1 MKRFLLTALF
11 VLISSIVFSQE
22 LIIVVAPFDVR
33 ADSGFSKSDT
43 ETIEYLFVNE
53 LSKYKN
59 LKVLDQSDVMFA
71 ETIKRMEFELT
82 DWSNPNKVADFGRAI
97 NANAVV
103 LGRIMTLDKEV
114 IIAVRI
120 NDLTTEIK
128 AANDMIVTS
137 VGEVRGKLPAFT
149 AEIVR
154 RLPKSKNDLATEK
167 KEDTFKKFTDF
178 LPHYITVGSS
188 FSTPLLIVSVY
199 NNYYLLDRKM
209 FFDYGC
215 DFGFFHGM
223 QDIND
228 VNYYSFYPNL
238 HINGNIPG
246 DNFQLHGGL
255 GIGYMISTYTFPNDT
270 VNMNTFAFDVG
281 AGFDISIVTI
291 GYNLRTDF
299 KSINHKTYV
308 GIRIPY

>member
-1 MKRFLLTALF
+1 MKRFFLTALF
-11 VLISSIVFSQE
+11 VLIGSIVFSQE
-22 LIIVVAPFDVR
+22 LIIVVAPFDVK
-33 ADSGFSKSDT
+33 AGSGFSKSDT

-103 LGRIMTLDKEV
+103 LGRIMTLDTEV

-154 RLPKSKNDLATEK
+154 RLPKSKNELATEK

-178 LPHYITVGSS
+178 LPHYIAVGSL
-188 FSTPLLIVSVY
+188 F
-199 NNYYLLDRKM
+199 
-209 FFDYGC
+209 
-215 DFGFFHGM
+215 
-223 QDIND
+223 
-228 VNYYSFYPNL
+228 
-238 HINGNIPG
+238 
-246 DNFQLHGGL
+246 
-255 GIGYMISTYTFPNDT
+255 
-270 VNMNTFAFDVG
+270 
-281 AGFDISIVTI
+281 
-291 GYNLRTDF
+291 LRLF
-299 KSINHKTYV
+299 
-308 GIRIPY
+308 